1 MTKTKSFTRV
11 AAGTATILALLLAVG
26 CATPNA
32 GGRLVR
38 MDDPPA
44 APGTSAC
51 AAFGCEP

>member
-1 MTKTKSFTRV
+1 MATTKSFTRA
-11 AAGTATILALLLAVG
+11 AAGTAAILALLLAVG

-32 GGRLVR
+32 AGRVAR
-38 MDDPPA
+38 MDDRTD